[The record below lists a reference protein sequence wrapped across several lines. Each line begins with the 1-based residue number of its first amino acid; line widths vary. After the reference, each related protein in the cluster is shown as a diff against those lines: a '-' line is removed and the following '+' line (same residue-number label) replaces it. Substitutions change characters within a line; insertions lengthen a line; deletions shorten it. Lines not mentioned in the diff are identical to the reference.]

1 MAITT
6 KGRSEELEK
15 AKEKIIKFNPMGKTA
30 QKEAALKKFP
40 ERKFKAK
47 ALIESLQDE
56 KTPMKKTRLEDSV
69 QGKKMVFK
77 KSGGR
82 IGLKHGSYKDK
93 ANPHIDQKVYVTKSG
108 KEEASFVD
116 KESVMKTKKQR
127 KMAGPQ
133 ARKEVKHGG
142 SMCKLATKGKGRAYG
157 KNS

>member
-1 MAITT
+1 MAITAV
-6 KGRSEELEK
+6 GFEK
-15 AKEKIIKFNPMGKTA
+15 KKKEAKDKIIKMKPMGKTA

-69 QGKKMVFK
+69 RGKKMVFK

-82 IGLKHGSYKDK
+82 IGLKAGSK
-93 ANPHIDQKVYVTKSG
+93 G
-108 KEEASFVD
+108 
-116 KESVMKTKKQR
+116 
-127 KMAGPQ
+127 
-133 ARKEVKHGG
+133 
-142 SMCKLATKGKGRAYG
+142 CKLAKRGRGRAYG

>member
-15 AKEKIIKFNPMGKTA
+15 AKKKIIKFNPMGKTA

-69 QGKKMVFK
+69 RGKKMVFK
-77 KSGGR
+77 K
-82 IGLKHGSYKDK
+82 
-93 ANPHIDQKVYVTKSG
+93 
-108 KEEASFVD
+108 
-116 KESVMKTKKQR
+116 
-127 KMAGPQ
+127 
-133 ARKEVKHGG
+133 
-142 SMCKLATKGKGRAYG
+142 
-157 KNS
+157 

>member
-6 KGRSEELEK
+6 KGRSEELK
-15 AKEKIIKFNPMGKTA
+15 KQKEKIIKLNPMGKTA

-69 QGKKMVFK
+69 RGKKMVFK

-82 IGLKHGSYKDK
+82 VGY
-93 ANPHIDQKVYVTKSG
+93 KSG
-108 KEEASFVD
+108 
-116 KESVMKTKKQR
+116 MK
-127 KMAGPQ
+127 
-133 ARKEVKHGG
+133 V
-142 SMCKLATKGKGRAYG
+142 CKLAKKGKGRAYG

>member
-6 KGRSEELEK
+6 VGRSKELKKEK
-15 AKEKIIKFNPMGKTA
+15 AKRIKLYPMGKTA

-40 ERKFKAK
+40 ERKFEAK

-69 QGKKMVFK
+69 RGKKMVFK

-82 IGLKHGSYKDK
+82 IGLKAGSK
-93 ANPHIDQKVYVTKSG
+93 G
-108 KEEASFVD
+108 
-116 KESVMKTKKQR
+116 
-127 KMAGPQ
+127 
-133 ARKEVKHGG
+133 
-142 SMCKLATKGKGRAYG
+142 CKLAKRGKGRAYG